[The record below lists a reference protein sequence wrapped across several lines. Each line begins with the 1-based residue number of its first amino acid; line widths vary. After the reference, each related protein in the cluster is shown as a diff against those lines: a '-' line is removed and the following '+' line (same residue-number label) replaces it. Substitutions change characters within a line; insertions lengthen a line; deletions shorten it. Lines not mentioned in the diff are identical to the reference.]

1 MERKSYLEGMLH
13 VLVPV
18 FTAADVAAVPQ
29 TVKLLRLLKPLAVVV
44 VNNPSLGIT
53 SETATQEVDKQ
64 IADLERAKADAA
76 SREDYEG
83 AKAFKMQIEDA
94 KMKRVDILRE
104 GWKQVSP
111 EARGQTY
118 DKLFVDEF
126 TKVLGPLG
134 VYVANLP
141 LTEDATPENLLST
154 LANFGTAWPKC
165 LPHSQYAIIW
175 PQSVTPITVPVA
187 APEPVSAPPK
197 VVTAPKPSKS
207 PVAAPAS
214 PREAREK
221 KLKQYFTLKSAAQE
235 HGIPME
241 GRSGADVREQI
252 LAIEFPE
259 AAVA

>member
-1 MERKSYLEGMLH
+1 MPSH

-18 FTAADVAAVPQ
+18 FTQADVAAVPE
-29 TVKLLRLLKPLAVVV
+29 TVRLLRLLKPLAVVV
-44 VNNPSLGIT
+44 VNNPSIGVT
-53 SETATQEVDKQ
+53 AETATQEVDKQ
-64 IADLERAKADAA
+64 IADLERAKTEAA
-76 SREDYEG
+76 SREDFDS
-83 AKAFKMQIEDA
+83 AKEFRRQAEDA
-94 KMKRVDILRE
+94 RMKRVDILRE

-187 APEPVSAPPK
+187 APEPVSTPPK
-197 VVTAPKPSKS
+197 VVATPKPSKA
-207 PVAAPAS
+207 PVTAPVDA
-214 PREAREK
+214 REARAK
-221 KLKQYFTLKSAAQE
+221 KLKQYFTLKQAAQT
-235 HGIPME
+235 HGISME
-241 GRSGADVREQI
+241 GRLGADVRAEI